1 MSNFTTEVRYICES
15 LSSTDGDT
23 NEMSINEIIDNASTK
38 IFEQYP
44 IFDENYRNVLNAKIL
59 KHFYTREIGYETYGL
74 WRLKLNTKMQEI
86 MPYYNE
92 VYKTTLY
99 EYNPVI
105 DTDYKVEK
113 EGTKTQDDTTE
124 KGGSNNDVDTR
135 NLTNTLTGTTEVDND
150 HEGGGTNNQ
159 TQQDL
164 YSKTPSG
171 GLQGV
176 LNAEYL
182 TDARVINNDKG
193 NTEIGESHSKETQN
207 KTYTDTGNINRT
219 NTYNDT
225 SNFMGSTIEK
235 YTETIIGRRGGVN
248 YSKLIKDFRESL
260 INIDMMIIE
269 ELKNLFM
276 NLWE

>member
-1 MSNFTTEVRYICES
+1 MSVYTTEVRYICES
-15 LSSTDGDT
+15 LSSVDGDT
-23 NEMSINEIIDNASTK
+23 NDMSINEIIGIASEK
-38 IFEQYP
+38 IFEEYP
-44 IFDENYRNVLNAKIL
+44 IFDENYRSVLNAKIL

-74 WRLKLNTKMQEI
+74 WKLKLNTKMQEI

-105 DTDYKVEK
+105 DTDYKIEK
-113 EGTKTQDDTTE
+113 EGTKTEDDTTE
-124 KGGSNNDVDTR
+124 KGGTNNDTDTR
-135 NLTNTLTGTTEVDND
+135 NLTNTLTGTTQLDND
-150 HEGGGTNNQ
+150 HEVEGTNDQ
-159 TQQDL
+159 TQTDL

-193 NTEIGESHSKETQN
+193 NTESGESHSTETQN
-207 KTYTDTGNINRT
+207 KTYNETGNITRN

-225 SNFMGSTIEK
+225 ANFMGNTTEK

-260 INIDMMIIE
+260 INIDMMIID
-269 ELKNLFM
+269 ELRSLFM
-276 NLWE
+276 NLW